1 MAYKR
6 DWISLLKG
14 RGSFPPYVES
24 PSKVCN
30 IRNRVLQAAG
40 PNVPNP
46 PSPAAA
52 ANGGGGGAGGVSLW
66 SRWPD
71 GPTLQ
76 AACGVLC
83 AAAGAV
89 LPGVLAGDA
98 ALQHHFAWLWPQ
110 LIALLGNKN
119 PEVGGNNRCTRCAE
133 EHWSGLFCTL

>member
-1 MAYKR
+1 M
-6 DWISLLKG
+6 
-14 RGSFPPYVES
+14 
-24 PSKVCN
+24 
-30 IRNRVLQAAG
+30 
-40 PNVPNP
+40 
-46 PSPAAA
+46 AA
-52 ANGGGGGAGGVSLW
+52 ANGGAGTAGGVSLW

-119 PEVGGNNRCTRCAE
+119 PEVSGSHFTPAVLNGNCMGPLGLSTRVCTAVQYASLR
-133 EHWSGLFCTL
+133 GQGK